1 MDIADWLHGLG
12 LEQYAP
18 AFAQNHIRPELLP
31 SLTAE
36 DLKDLGVT
44 SVGHRRRLL
53 EAIAALRAPP
63 SAAVETTVR
72 EAPIRPEAERR
83 QVTVMFC
90 DLVGS
95 TALSDRL
102 DPEDLR
108 AVIGRYQACIARV
121 AERHDGFVAKYMGDG
136 ALIYFGYPRAHED
149 DAEQAVRSALALVD
163 AVGELDAPDRLQV
176 RVGIASGFVVV
187 GDLIGQGSAQEQA
200 IVGQTPNLAAR
211 LQALAEPNGIV
222 IAESTRRQIGALFET
237 AELGLQQPKGFAE
250 PQRAWRVLAENRTLG
265 RFEALRLPA
274 TPLVGRDEELAVLL
288 RHWTQAKPGGGRV
301 VLIAGEPGVGKSRL
315 AEAQIERIAAEPH
328 TRLRY
333 FCAPH
338 RQDSA
343 LYPVI
348 AQLERAAGFARGDP
362 PAVRL
367 GKLRAVLAEDTPD
380 EDLALIAELHGLASD
395 RAAAPDSSPQRRKE
409 LTFNALVRRLERLSR
424 RHPVLMVFEDIQW
437 IDPSSRELLDRI
449 IEQGADWP
457 VLLLATFRP
466 EFQPPWAG
474 SPHVAMLN
482 LARLDRHD
490 AAAMV
495 ENLAGN
501 ALSSAAVEEIA
512 ERADGVPLFVEELTK
527 AVLETGAQ
535 GVSALSAVPQPGLSV
550 PATLHASL
558 MARLDQLGPVAKDI
572 AQKGAL
578 LGREFGYELL
588 ASVAD
593 LPDPRLREALE
604 SLGGSGLI
612 FARGT
617 PPQSTYLFKHALVQD
632 AAYGT
637 LLRSRRQQLHART
650 AAILEE
656 QFPEVTA
663 AQPELLAH
671 HCEQAGLIRKAVGY
685 LLTAGRQALARSAM
699 KEAEALLRKG
709 LDMLAGLPEEPW
721 RGQQELDLLIA
732 LGSALTAIKGWAADE
747 VGATVGRARA
757 LAERLDRRED
767 LWPLL
772 VHQWRFHFARSEHRL
787 ALSLAEQLEKI
798 GEQRNDLAAQLIGRD
813 FRGLACCCLGDFVAA
828 RELLERCHGL
838 ADPAVRAAASAGLA
852 LADLYPVML
861 AHLAI
866 TLASLGFID
875 QARSRLNEALAEAR
889 GLAHAFTLAHVLAWA
904 AVISWVLRSPEM
916 QAQTEELSAL
926 STEHGFSQW
935 SALATSTRGR
945 VLVAL
950 GRVQEGLAVLKQG
963 LAAHRDAGT
972 VLATPGML
980 ISLAQ
985 AHGTL
990 GQPIE
995 GLHCLDEAERII
1007 EATEER
1013 LNEAEWHRMRGELLR
1028 QTGDHVAA
1036 EASLREAIALAG
1048 RQSAKLYELRA
1059 ATSLARLWRDHGK
1072 QDEARALLTP
1082 IYGWFTEGFEA
1093 PDLQD
1098 ARALLAELRVAAPS
1112 PQGRSEAIFQ
1122 CD

>member
-1 MDIADWLHGLG
+1 MDVADWLRGLG

-18 AFAQNHIRPELLP
+18 AFEQNHIEPGLS
-31 SLTAE
+31 SLIAE
-36 DLKDLGVT
+36 DLKDLGVS

-53 EAIAALRAPP
+53 EGIAALRAPP
-63 SAAVETTVR
+63 SVAGVEATAK
-72 EAPIRPEAERR
+72 EPAIGPEAERR

-108 AVIGRYQACIARV
+108 EVIGRYQACIAKV

-136 ALIYFGYPRAHED
+136 ALLYFGYPQAHED
-149 DAEQAVRSALALVD
+149 DAEQAVRCALALVD
-163 AVGELDAPDRLQV
+163 AVGELEAPERLQL
-176 RVGIASGFVVV
+176 RVGIASGLVVV
-187 GDLIGQGSAQEQA
+187 GDLVGQGSAQEQA

-222 IAESTRRQIGALFET
+222 IGESTRRQIGALFET

-265 RFEALRLPA
+265 RFEALRLSA
-274 TPLVGRDEELAVLL
+274 TPLVGRDEELELL
-288 RHWTQAKPGGGRV
+288 FRRWTQAKAGGGRV

-315 AEAQIERIAAEPH
+315 AEALVERIAAEPH

-343 LYPVI
+343 FYPVI
-348 AQLERAAGFARGDP
+348 AQVERAAGFARGDM

-367 GKLRAVLAEDTPD
+367 AKLRALLAGAAPSDQ
-380 EDLALIAELHGLASD
+380 DLALIAELHGLASD
-395 RAAAPDSSPQRRKE
+395 RAPAPDLSPQRKKE
-409 LTFNALVRRLERLSR
+409 LTFNALLRQLERLSQ

-437 IDPSSRELLDRI
+437 IDPSAHELLDRI
-449 IEQGADWP
+449 IERIADWP

-474 SPHVAMLN
+474 RPDVTMLN
-482 LARLDRHD
+482 LGRLDRRNT
-490 AAAMV
+490 AALV

-501 ALSSAAVEEIA
+501 ALSTAIVEEIA

-527 AVLETGAQ
+527 AVLESGAQ
-535 GVSALSAVPQPGLSV
+535 GVSTLSAVPQPGLVV

-558 MARLDQLGPVAKDI
+558 MARLDRLGPAAKDI
-572 AQKGAL
+572 AQKGAV

-588 ASVAD
+588 AFVAD
-593 LPDPRLREALE
+593 LPDPQLREALDR
-604 SLGGSGLI
+604 LAGSGLL

-656 QFPEVTA
+656 QFPEIVA

-671 HCEQAGLIRKAVGY
+671 HCEKAGLMRKAVGH

-699 KEAEALLRKG
+699 KEADALLRKG
-709 LDMLAGLPEEPW
+709 LDMLAGLPDEPW
-721 RGQQELDLLIA
+721 RGQQELELLIA
-732 LGSALTAIKGWAADE
+732 LGSALAATKGLAADE

-757 LAERLDRRED
+757 LAERIGRREH
-767 LWPLL
+767 LGPLIFNQC
-772 VHQWRFHFARSEHRL
+772 VFHYARAELRL
-787 ALSLAEQLEKI
+787 AVSLAEQIEKI
-798 GEQRNDLAAQLIGRD
+798 GAERNDVAAQLQGRD
-813 FRGLACCCLGDFVAA
+813 ARGIICCSLGQFIAA
-828 RELLERCHGL
+828 RDLLERCHGL
-838 ADPAVRAAASAGLA
+838 SAYRGAASAGLA
-852 LADLYPVML
+852 LADLYAVML
-861 AHLAI
+861 AHLAE
-866 TLASLGFID
+866 TLAYLGFVA
-875 QARSRLNEALAEAR
+875 QAQLRLSEALAEAR
-889 GLAHAFTLAHVLAWA
+889 RLTHAFTLAHVLAWA
-904 AVISWVLRSPEM
+904 TLISWVLRSPEL
-916 QAQTEELSAL
+916 QVQTEELSAL
-926 STEHGFSQW
+926 STEHGFSHV
-935 SALATSTRGR
+935 SGRAT
-945 VLVAL
+945 VAL
-950 GRVQEGLAVLKQG
+950 GRVLLGLGRAQEGLARLERG
-963 LAAHRDAGT
+963 LTALRETGT
-972 VLATPGML
+972 VLATPGLL

-985 AHGTL
+985 ARGML

-995 GLHCLDEAERII
+995 GLHRLDEARQII

-1013 LNEAEWHRMRGELLR
+1013 LDEAELHRMRGDLLL
-1028 QTGDHVAA
+1028 QTGDRGAA
-1036 EASLREAIALAG
+1036 EASFREAIALAQG
-1048 RQSAKLYELRA
+1048 QSAKLYELRA
-1059 ATSLARLWRDHGK
+1059 ASSLARLWRDQGK
-1072 QDEARALLTP
+1072 QSEAHALLAP
-1082 IYGWFTEGFEA
+1082 ICAWFTEGFEVA
-1093 PDLQD
+1093 DLQD
-1098 ARALLAELRVAAPS
+1098 ARALLTEL
-1112 PQGRSEAIFQ
+1112 
-1122 CD
+1122 C

>member
-1 MDIADWLHGLG
+1 MDVADWLRALG

-18 AFAQNHIRPELLP
+18 AFEQNHIEPGLLP

-36 DLKDLGVT
+36 DLKDLGVS

-63 SAAVETTVR
+63 SVAAVEATAQ
-72 EAPIRPEAERR
+72 EPAIGSEAERR

-108 AVIGRYQACIARV
+108 EVIGRYQACIAAV
-121 AERHDGFVAKYMGDG
+121 ADRHGGFVAKYMGDG
-136 ALIYFGYPRAHED
+136 ALIYFGYPQAHED

-163 AVGELDAPDRLQV
+163 AVGELEASERMQV
-176 RVGIASGFVVV
+176 RVGIASGLVVV

-222 IAESTRRQIGALFET
+222 IAEGTRRQIGALFEA

-265 RFEALRLPA
+265 RFEALRLGA
-274 TPLVGRDEELAVLL
+274 TPLVGRDEELGLL
-288 RHWTQAKPGGGRV
+288 FRRWTQAKAGGGRV

-328 TRLRY
+328 ARLRY

-348 AQLERAAGFARGDP
+348 AQLDRAAGFARGDP

-380 EDLALIAELHGLASD
+380 EDLALIAELQGLAAD
-395 RAAAPDSSPQRRKE
+395 RAAAPDLSPQRKKE
-409 LTFNALVRRLERLSR
+409 LTFNALLRQLERLSR

-449 IEQGADWP
+449 IETVTDLP

-466 EFQPPWAG
+466 EFQPPWVG
-474 SPHVAMLN
+474 RPDVTMIN
-482 LARLDRHD
+482 LARLDRHN

-501 ALSSAAVEEIA
+501 ALSSAVVEEIA

-527 AVLETGAQ
+527 AVLESGAQ
-535 GVSALSAVPQPGLSV
+535 GVSTLSAVPQPGLSV
-550 PATLHASL
+550 PVTLHASL
-558 MARLDQLGPVAKDI
+558 MARLDRLGPVAKDV
-572 AQKGAL
+572 AQKGAV

-593 LPDPRLREALE
+593 LPDHQLREVLDRLA
-604 SLGGSGLI
+604 GSGLL

-617 PPQSTYLFKHALVQD
+617 PPQSIYLFKHALVQD

-637 LLRSRRQQLHART
+637 LLRSRRQQLHTRT

-656 QFPEVTA
+656 QFPDITA

-671 HCEQAGLIRKAVGY
+671 HCEQAGLSRKAVGY

-699 KEAEALLRKG
+699 KEADALLRKG
-709 LDMLAGLPEEPW
+709 LDMLAALPDEPW

-732 LGSALTAIKGWAADE
+732 LGSALAATKGLAADE
-747 VGATVGRARA
+747 VGATLGRTRA
-757 LAERLDRRED
+757 LAERIGRRER
-767 LWPLL
+767 LGPLI
-772 VHQWRFHFARSEHRL
+772 VNQWVFHFLRSELRL
-787 ALSLAEQLEKI
+787 AASLAEQMEKI
-798 GEQRNDLAAQLIGRD
+798 GEEQNDVVAQLIARD
-813 FRGLACCCLGDFVAA
+813 FRGVACCFLGRFIAA

-838 ADPAVRAAASAGLA
+838 ADPALRAAASAGLPS
-852 LADLYPVML
+852 ADRYAVMP
-861 AHLAI
+861 AHLAT
-866 TLASLGFID
+866 TLAYLGFIAE
-875 QARSRLNEALAEAR
+875 ARLRLSEALAEAR
-889 GLAHAFTLAHVLAWA
+889 RRGHAHTLAHVLAWA
-904 AVISWVLRSPEM
+904 VLVVSWITRSPEL
-916 QAQTEELSAL
+916 QGQTEELLAL
-926 STEHGFSQW
+926 SAEHGFSLW
-935 SALATSTRGR
+935 SARATVAHGQ
-945 VLVAL
+945 VLL
-950 GRVQEGLAVLKQG
+950 GLGQAQEGMARLERG
-963 LAAHRDAGT
+963 LAALRDTGT
-972 VLATPGML
+972 VMGTPALL

-985 AHGTL
+985 AHGML
-990 GQPIE
+990 GRAAE
-995 GLHCLDEAERII
+995 GLRCLDEARQII
-1007 EATEER
+1007 AATEER
-1013 LNEAEWHRMRGELLR
+1013 LDEAELHRMRGESLM
-1028 QTGDHVAA
+1028 QTGDRVAA
-1036 EASLREAIALAG
+1036 EASFREAVALAHG
-1048 RQSAKLYELRA
+1048 QSAKLYELRA
-1059 ATSLARLWRDHGK
+1059 ATSLARLWRDQRK
-1072 QDEARALLTP
+1072 
-1082 IYGWFTEGFEA
+1082 
-1093 PDLQD
+1093 
-1098 ARALLAELRVAAPS
+1098 
-1112 PQGRSEAIFQ
+1112 
-1122 CD
+1122 

>member
-1 MDIADWLHGLG
+1 MDIAAWLRGLG

-18 AFAQNHIRPELLP
+18 AFRENDVDAEVLPE
-31 SLTAE
+31 LTAE
-36 DLKDLGVT
+36 DLIGLGVT
-44 SVGHRRRLL
+44 SIGHRRKLL
-53 EAIAALRAPP
+53 AAIAALGAEPTRGLAQPAASATSTAVSPP
-63 SAAVETTVR
+63 TSD
-72 EAPIRPEAERR
+72 AERR
-83 QVTVMFC
+83 QLTVMFC

-95 TALSDRL
+95 TALSARL

-108 AVIGRYQACIARV
+108 EVIGRYQACIAAV
-121 AERHDGFVAKYMGDG
+121 VDRHHGFVAKYMGDG
-136 ALIYFGYPRAHED
+136 ALVYFGYPQAHED
-149 DAEQAVRSALALVD
+149 DAEQAVRSALSLVD
-163 AVGELDAPDRLQV
+163 AVGELDAPERL
-176 RVGIASGFVVV
+176 RLRIGIASGLVVV
-187 GDLIGQGSAQEQA
+187 GDLIGAGSAQEQA

-222 IAESTRRQIGALFET
+222 IAEGTHRQIGALFET
-237 AELGLQQPKGFAE
+237 AELGPTQPKGFAE
-250 PQRAWRVLAENRTLG
+250 PQRAWRVLVENRTLG
-265 RFEALRLPA
+265 RFEALRRGA
-274 TPLVGRDEELAVLL
+274 TPLVGRDEELGLL
-288 RHWTQAKPGGGRV
+288 FRRWTQAKAGGGRV

-315 AEAQIERIAAEPH
+315 AEAQIERIAPEPH
-328 TRLRY
+328 ARLRY

-348 AQLERAAGFARGDP
+348 AQMERAAGFARGDP

-367 GKLRAVLAEDTPD
+367 VKLQAVLAEDTPD

-395 RAAAPDSSPQRRKE
+395 RAPAPDLSPQRKKE
-409 LTFNALVRRLERLSR
+409 LIFNALVRQLERLSQ

-437 IDPSSRELLDRI
+437 IDPSSRELFERI
-449 IEQGADWP
+449 IEQVADWP

-527 AVLETGAQ
+527 AVLESGTQ
-535 GVSALSAVPQPGLSV
+535 GVSILSAVPQPGLSV
-550 PATLHASL
+550 PAMLHASL
-558 MARLDQLGPVAKDI
+558 MARLDRLGPVAKDI
-572 AQKGAL
+572 AQKGAV

-588 ASVAD
+588 AAVAD
-593 LPDPRLREALE
+593 LPDLRLREALDR
-604 SLGGSGLI
+604 LAGSGLL

-656 QFPEVTA
+656 QFPDITA

-685 LLTAGRQALARSAM
+685 LLTAGRQALVHSAM
-699 KEAEALLRKG
+699 QEADALLRKG
-709 LDMLAGLPEEPW
+709 LDILIGLPDDPS
-721 RGQQELDLLIA
+721 RRQQELELLIA
-732 LGSALTAIKGWAADE
+732 LGSALTATKGWAADE

-757 LAERLDRRED
+757 LAERLDRREH

-772 VHQWRFHFARSEHRL
+772 VNQWIFHFARSEHRV
-787 ALSLAEQLEKI
+787 ALSLAEQMEKI
-798 GEQRNDLAAQLIGRD
+798 GEERNDVAAQLIGRD
-813 FRGLACCCLGDFVAA
+813 FRGLACCCLGQFVAA
-828 RELLERCHGL
+828 RDLLERCHGL

-852 LADLYPVML
+852 LADLYAVML

-866 TLASLGFID
+866 TLAYLGFID

-889 GLAHAFTLAHVLAWA
+889 RLAHAFTLAHVLAWA
-904 AVISWVLRSPEM
+904 VSVSWTTRSPEM

-926 STEHGFSQW
+926 STEQGFSLW
-935 SALATSTRGR
+935 SARATGARGR

-950 GRVQEGLAVLKQG
+950 KQAREGLAMLKQG
-963 LAAHRDAGT
+963 LAALDDTGT
-972 VLATPGML
+972 VLGKPGLL
-980 ISLAQ
+980 ISLAE
-985 AHGTL
+985 AHGIL
-990 GQPIE
+990 GQSIE
-995 GLHCLDEAERII
+995 GLNCLDEARQII

-1013 LNEAEWHRMRGELLR
+1013 LDAAEWHRMRGELLM
-1028 QTGDHVAA
+1028 QTGDRAAA
-1036 EASLREAIALAG
+1036 EACLREAIALAQ

-1059 ATSLARLWRDHGK
+1059 ATGLARLWRDHGK
-1072 QDEARALLTP
+1072 EGEARALLTP
-1082 IYGWFTEGFEA
+1082 IYGWFTEGFET
-1093 PDLQD
+1093 PDLKE
-1098 ARALLAELRVAAPS
+1098 AKGLLDELA
-1112 PQGRSEAIFQ
+1112 
-1122 CD
+1122 